1 MHSQDKKPVQSVTG
15 ILIKDAKVLLARH
28 TYGVGK
34 GKLIV
39 PGGYV
44 ENGKTPQEALI
55 REYKEETGI
64 IVEPENIIGIRFNM
78 RDWYVAFKAKYISG
92 TAESDHHE
100 NNEVVWMAV
109 EDALKHDDVPDL
121 TKKLIKSAISDNEGL
136 EKIDYQSNNH
146 PPFSFYGLK

>member
-1 MHSQDKKPVQSVTG
+1 MNSNDTKPVQSVTG
-15 ILIKDAKVLLARH
+15 IVIKDGKVLLARH

-44 ENGKTPQEALI
+44 EKGETPQEALI

-64 IVEPENIIGIRFNM
+64 TVEPENLIGVRFNM

-92 TAESDHHE
+92 TAQSDHYE
-100 NNEVVWMAV
+100 NNEVVWLPI
-109 EDALKHDDVPDL
+109 EQALNSDDVPDL
-121 TKKLIKSAISDNEGL
+121 TKKLIISAASDKSGL
-136 EKIDYQSNNH
+136 EKIDYESNNH
-146 PPFSFYGLK
+146 PPFSFYGIK